1 MTDRSNFKDYLLVL
15 SNNLPNKNMTLE
27 QLSYADRL
35 QLARTK
41 RDYYLRDMADIQS
54 YNPVRFTAQ
63 WDSDWQ
69 AAILAAEAYI
79 TDEDVVDQSTS
90 IAQQVDTLMA
100 ECRKLYQRFIKP
112 FVEDAFP
119 NNKGM
124 QNQFGIDDYSDYNRT
139 ANKMLIFLR
148 KLYDQCSVHQ
158 TDLTAV
164 GINPLHI
171 AKIQTLYNDLTQASL
186 AQNTFMGKRMTS
198 AQERQA
204 LFLRMDEFTHQTC
217 RAAKNVYLD
226 EDMAKYRCYLLP
238 TRNTETA
245 PQHTLPA
252 NAKMEVLQP
261 MVETDFVEVENT
273 GNVDFSMY
281 IAESTQTSVPATAV
295 VITPGQKQTY
305 SATDL
310 GIDVNSTQPQMLIFW
325 NSHAMEGK
333 YTVEK
338 LE

>member
-1 MTDRSNFKDYLLVL
+1 ML
-15 SNNLPNKNMTLE
+15 LE
-27 QLSYADRL
+27 QLNYADRL
-35 QLARTK
+35 LLARTK
-41 RDYYLRDMADIQS
+41 RDYYLRDIADIQA

-90 IAQQVDTLMA
+90 IAKQVDTLLA
-100 ECRKLYQRFIKP
+100 DSRKLYQRFIKP
-112 FVEDAFP
+112 FIEDAFP
-119 NNKGM
+119 NDEGM
-124 QNQFGIDDYSDYNRT
+124 RNQFGIDDYGDYNRT
-139 ANKMLIFLR
+139 ANKMMIFLQ
-148 KLYDQCSVHQ
+148 KLYAQCTTHQ
-158 TDLTAV
+158 AALSAV
-164 GINPLHI
+164 GINPNNI
-171 AKIQTLYNDLTQASL
+171 QKINTLYNDLTQVSL
-186 AQNTFMGKRMTS
+186 AQSTFMGKRMMS
-198 AQERQA
+198 AQERQS

-217 RAAKNVYLD
+217 RAAKNVYVD

-261 MVETDFVEVENT
+261 LVETDFVEVENT

-281 IAESTQTSVPATAV
+281 VAESTQASVPATAV
-295 VITPGQKQTY
+295 VIAAGQKQTY
-305 SATDL
+305 SAIDL
-310 GIDVNSTQPQMLIFW
+310 GIDVNSTLPQMLIFW
-325 NSHAMEGK
+325 NSHATEGK